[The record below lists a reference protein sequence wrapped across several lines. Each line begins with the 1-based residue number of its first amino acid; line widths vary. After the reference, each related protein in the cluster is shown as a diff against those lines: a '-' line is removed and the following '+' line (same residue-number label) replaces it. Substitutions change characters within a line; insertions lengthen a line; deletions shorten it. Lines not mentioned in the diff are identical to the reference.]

1 MISTEIYIENYQVDL
16 VEDIS
21 TDFTYTIDDI
31 NDFGAKN
38 TSFSKTITLVGTA
51 KNNKIFG
58 FVFDLGNANVTND
71 ALPNVNSNFNAAK
84 TAQCRILIDKIQIF
98 KGVIRLLEIVNQ
110 SGTIEY
116 QCNVNGD
123 LGGFVSE
130 LGNKRLED
138 LDFSDYDENWTFAN
152 ITSSWDSVSGEGVFC
167 PFIDIGSVSSGGK
180 THFQYKAFKPA
191 LYVKEYL
198 EKIIAGTDYTWE
210 FPLLE
215 TDLMKRL
222 IIPCNQKTLQKFSNI
237 TLAANPTANTFNNPS
252 NIHYTATTLGNFTL
266 SGSNEQFTYTPATA
280 MNADIV
286 CSVAGQINSIN
297 AGTTVDFYLY
307 KNAALL
313 SQQTISV
320 PTTPMP
326 FNIDLSVNGITFNQN
341 DILRV
346 GVQSNVTQIQQYG
359 GQLQVI
365 STLPLKVDIQLGDA
379 IDMNYAIPR
388 GIFQRDF
395 FISIC
400 KMFNLYVYDDQF
412 DEKKLYIKPYID
424 FYDGTT
430 QDWTN
435 KVDRSKAWSIKPMS
449 ELNSRFYQF
458 KYKPDNDFYNE
469 NYRKRF
475 NEGYGDYIFDSEYE
489 FANSTNSTEV
499 IFSGTPLYQAT
510 GTDKIY
516 PAIYKK
522 SNDNA
527 AEDPMDFNIRILQAQ
542 KITGRTT
549 WKIENGTANLGNLNV
564 YGYAGHLQFNNSLLP
579 LNDINFGAPNELF
592 FTAESYPT
600 INLFNAYYSDYM
612 GEIVD
617 KDSKLL
623 TCQVLL
629 NALDIQQL
637 DFSRVVWIDG
647 ILFRINKVLNYNPMN
662 YTTTKVE
669 LLKVIQKTF

>member
-38 TSFSKTITLVGTA
+38 TSFSKTITLPGTA
-51 KNNKIFG
+51 KNNQVFG
-58 FVFDLGNANVTND
+58 FIFDLGNSNVTND
-71 ALPNVNSNFNAAK
+71 ASPNVNSNFNAAK

-123 LGGFVSE
+123 LGGFINQ
-130 LGNKRLED
+130 LGNGRLED
-138 LDFSDYDENWTFAN
+138 LDFSDYDELWNFTN
-152 ITSSWDSVSGEGVFC
+152 ITSSWDTVSGSGVFY
-167 PFIDIGSVSSGGK
+167 PLIDIGGVSTNK
-180 THFQYKAFKPA
+180 VHFQYQAFKPA

-198 EKIIAGTDYTWE
+198 EKILAGTDYTWE

-222 IIPCNQKTLQKFSNI
+222 IIPCNQKILSKLTNTALK
-237 TLAANPTANTFNNPS
+237 ADPTPAIYNNPQY
-252 NIHYTATTLGNFTL
+252 IHFTPITLGNFTL
-266 SGSNEQFTYTPATA
+266 TSGHIFNYNSATA
-280 MNADIV
+280 ITTNIDCRIY
-286 CSVAGQINSIN
+286 GLINSVIS
-297 AGTTVDFYLY
+297 GTTATLTLY
-307 KNAALL
+307 KNAAVLD
-313 SQQTISV
+313 QQVVNV
-320 PTTPMP
+320 PVTPIP
-326 FNIDLSVNGITFNQN
+326 FNVDLSVNNITINNN
-341 DILRV
+341 DQLYVTI
-346 GVQSNVTQIQQYG
+346 STNVTQ
-359 GQLQVI
+359 LQ
-365 STLPLKVDIQLGDA
+365 QLGGNFELTKSVATNQPINLNETISMNDA
-379 IDMNYAIPR
+379 IPK

-412 DEKKLYIKPYID
+412 DEKKLHIKPYID

-430 QDWTN
+430 QDWSN

-449 ELNSRFYQF
+449 ELNSRYYQF
-458 KYKPDNDFYNE
+458 KYKSDNDYYNE

-475 NEGYGDYIFDSEYE
+475 NEGYGDFIYDSQYE
-489 FANSTNSTEV
+489 FANNTSSTEI
-499 IFSGTPLYQAT
+499 IFSATPLYQKEE
-510 GTDKIY
+510 TDKIY

-522 SNDNA
+522 SNENA
-527 AEDPMDFNIRILQAQ
+527 AEDQMDFNIRILQAQ
-542 KITGRTT
+542 KIIERTT
-549 WKIENGTANLGNLNV
+549 WKIENGAANLGNLNV
-564 YGYAGHLQFNNSLLP
+564 YGYAGHLQFNNSLVP
-579 LNDINFGAPNELF
+579 LNDINFGAPKELYF
-592 FTAESYPT
+592 QATSYPT
-600 INLFNAYYSDYM
+600 TNLFNAYYSDYM
-612 GEIVD
+612 AEITD

-629 NALDIQQL
+629 NSKDILQL
-637 DFSRVVWIDG
+637 DFSKMIWIDG
-647 ILFRINKVLNYNPMN
+647 VLFRINKVLNYNPMN

>member
-16 VEDIS
+16 VQDIS

-38 TSFSKTITLVGTA
+38 TSFSKTISLPGTA
-51 KNNKIFG
+51 NNNKVFG
-58 FVFDLGNANVTND
+58 FVFDLGNSNVTND

-138 LDFSDYDENWTFAN
+138 LDFSDYDEDWTFAN
-152 ITSSWDSVSGEGVFC
+152 ITSSWDSVSGEGVFY
-167 PFIDIGSVSSGGK
+167 PLIDIGSVSSGGK

-237 TLAANPTANTFNNPS
+237 TLAANPTANTYNNPS

-266 SGSNEQFTYTPATA
+266 SGSNQEFTYTPATA

-320 PTTPMP
+320 PTTPIP

-365 STLPLKVDIQLGDA
+365 STLPLKVDIQLGDE

-430 QDWTN
+430 QDWSN

-449 ELNSRFYQF
+449 ELNSRYYQF

-489 FANSTNSTEV
+489 FANNTNSTEV

-549 WKIENGTANLGNLNV
+549 WKIEDGNSNLGNLNV

-600 INLFNAYYSDYM
+600 TNLFNAYYSDYM
-612 GEIVD
+612 AEITD

-629 NALDIQQL
+629 NSLDILQL
-637 DFSRVVWIDG
+637 DFSKMVWIDG

>member
-38 TSFSKTITLVGTA
+38 TSFSKTITLPGTA
-51 KNNKIFG
+51 KNNQVFG
-58 FVFDLGNANVTND
+58 FIFDLGNSNVTND
-71 ALPNVNSNFNAAK
+71 ASPNVNSNFNAAK

-123 LGGFVSE
+123 LGGFINQ
-130 LGNKRLED
+130 LGNGRLED
-138 LDFSDYDENWTFAN
+138 LDFSDYDELWNFTN
-152 ITSSWDSVSGEGVFC
+152 ITSSWDTVSGSGVFY
-167 PFIDIGSVSSGGK
+167 PLIDIGGVSTNK
-180 THFQYKAFKPA
+180 VHFQYQAFKPA

-198 EKIIAGTDYTWE
+198 EKILAGTDYTWE

-222 IIPCNQKTLQKFSNI
+222 IIPCNQKILSKLTNTALK
-237 TLAANPTANTFNNPS
+237 ADPTPAIYNNPQY
-252 NIHYTATTLGNFTL
+252 IHFTPITLGNFTL
-266 SGSNEQFTYTPATA
+266 TSGHIFNYNSATA
-280 MNADIV
+280 ITTNIDCRIY
-286 CSVAGQINSIN
+286 GLINSVIS
-297 AGTTVDFYLY
+297 GTTATLTLY
-307 KNAALL
+307 KNAAVLD
-313 SQQTISV
+313 QQVVNV
-320 PTTPMP
+320 PVTPIP
-326 FNIDLSVNGITFNQN
+326 FNVDLSVNNITINNN
-341 DILRV
+341 DQLYVTI
-346 GVQSNVTQIQQYG
+346 STNVTQ
-359 GQLQVI
+359 LQ
-365 STLPLKVDIQLGDA
+365 QLGGNFELTKSVATNQPINLNETISMNDA
-379 IDMNYAIPR
+379 IPK

-412 DEKKLYIKPYID
+412 DEKKLHIKPYID

-430 QDWTN
+430 QDWSN

-449 ELNSRFYQF
+449 ELNSRYYQF
-458 KYKPDNDFYNE
+458 KYKSDNDYYNE

-475 NEGYGDYIFDSEYE
+475 NEGYGDFIYDSQYE
-489 FANSTNSTEV
+489 FANNTSSTEI
-499 IFSGTPLYQAT
+499 IFSATPLYQKEE
-510 GTDKIY
+510 TDKIY

-522 SNDNA
+522 SNENA
-527 AEDPMDFNIRILQAQ
+527 AEDQMDFNIRILQAQ
-542 KITGRTT
+542 KIIERTT
-549 WKIENGTANLGNLNV
+549 WKIENGAANLGNLNV
-564 YGYAGHLQFNNSLLP
+564 YGYAGHLQFNNSLVP
-579 LNDINFGAPNELF
+579 LNDINFGAPKELYF
-592 FTAESYPT
+592 QATSYPT
-600 INLFNAYYSDYM
+600 TNLFNAYYSDYM
-612 GEIVD
+612 AEITD

-629 NALDIQQL
+629 NSKDILQL
-637 DFSRVVWIDG
+637 DFSKMVWIDG
-647 ILFRINKVLNYNPMN
+647 VLFRINKVLNYNPMN

>member
-16 VEDIS
+16 VQDIS
-21 TDFTYTIDDI
+21 TDFTYTVDDI

-38 TSFSKTITLVGTA
+38 TSFSKTITLPGTA
-51 KNNKIFG
+51 KNNQIFG
-58 FVFDLGNANVTND
+58 FIFDLGNSNVVND

-110 SGTIEY
+110 AGTIEY

-123 LGGFVSE
+123 LGGFVNE

-138 LDFSDYDENWTFAN
+138 LDFSDYNEDWTFAN
-152 ITSSWDSVSGEGVFC
+152 ITSSWDTVSGSGVFY
-167 PFIDIGSVSSGGK
+167 PLIDIGSVSPNK
-180 THFQYKAFKPA
+180 VHFQYQAFKPA

-198 EKIIAGTDYTWE
+198 EKILAGTDYTWE

-222 IIPCNQKTLQKFSNI
+222 IIPCNQKTLQNFTNI
-237 TLAANPTANTFNNPS
+237 ALAANPTANTYNNPS

-266 SGSNEQFTYTPATA
+266 AGNNQEFTYTPATA
-280 MNADIV
+280 MNDEIE
-286 CSVAGQINSIN
+286 CTISGQINSIN

-307 KNAALL
+307 KNATIL

-320 PTTPMP
+320 PITPMP
-326 FNIDLSVNGITFNQN
+326 FNVDLSVNNITFNQN
-341 DILRV
+341 DVLRV
-346 GVQSNVTQIQQYG
+346 GIQSNVTELQQYG
-359 GQLQVI
+359 GQLKVI
-365 STLPLKVDIQLGDA
+365 SILPQKVNVQLGDE

-412 DEKKLYIKPYID
+412 DDKKLIIKPYID
-424 FYDGTT
+424 FYDGST
-430 QDWTN
+430 QDWSN

-449 ELNSRFYQF
+449 ELNSRYYQF

-475 NEGYGDYIFDSEYE
+475 NEGYGDYVFDSEYQ
-489 FANSTNSTEV
+489 FANNTNSTEV
-499 IFSGTPLYQAT
+499 IFSATPLYQAT
-510 GTDKIY
+510 DTDKIY

-527 AEDPMDFNIRILQAQ
+527 AEDQMDFNIRILQAQ

-549 WKIENGTANLGNLNV
+549 WKIEDGASNLGNLNA
-564 YGYAGHLQFNNSLLP
+564 YGYAGHLQFDNALLP
-579 LNDINFGAPNELF
+579 LNDINWGAPKELF
-592 FTAESYPT
+592 FIAESYPT

-612 GEIVD
+612 AEIVD

-623 TCQVLL
+623 TCEVLL
-629 NALDIQQL
+629 NSLDILQL
-637 DFSRVVWIDG
+637 DFSKMVWIDG

>member
-16 VEDIS
+16 VQDIS

-31 NDFGAKN
+31 NDFGANN
-38 TSFSKTITLVGTA
+38 TSFSKTISLPGTA
-51 KNNKIFG
+51 NNNKVFG
-58 FVFDLGNANVTND
+58 FVFDLGNSNVVND

-130 LGNKRLED
+130 LANKRLED
-138 LDFSDYDENWTFAN
+138 LDFSDYDEDWTFAN
-152 ITSSWDSVSGEGVFC
+152 ITSSWDSVSGEGVFY
-167 PFIDIGSVSSGGK
+167 PLIDIGSVSSGGK

-237 TLAANPTANTFNNPS
+237 TLAANPTANTYNNPS

-266 SGSNEQFTYTPATA
+266 SGSNQEFTYTPATA

-320 PTTPMP
+320 PTTPIP

-365 STLPLKVDIQLGDA
+365 STLPLKVDIQLGDE

-449 ELNSRFYQF
+449 ELNSRYYQF

-549 WKIENGTANLGNLNV
+549 WKIEDGNSNLGNLNV

-600 INLFNAYYSDYM
+600 TNLFNAYYSDYM
-612 GEIVD
+612 AEITD

-629 NALDIQQL
+629 NSLDILQL
-637 DFSRVVWIDG
+637 DFSKMVWIDG

>member
-16 VEDIS
+16 VQDIS
-21 TDFTYTIDDI
+21 TDFTYTVDDI

-38 TSFSKTITLVGTA
+38 TSFSKTISLPGTA
-51 KNNKIFG
+51 NNNKIFG
-58 FVFDLGNANVTND
+58 FIFELGNANVTND

-98 KGVIRLLEIVNQ
+98 KGVLRLLEIVNQ

-123 LGGFVSE
+123 LGGFVSD

-138 LDFSDYDENWTFAN
+138 LDFSDYNEDWTFAN
-152 ITSSWDSVSGEGVFC
+152 ITSSWDTVSGSGVFY
-167 PFIDIGSVSSGGK
+167 PLIDIGGVSTNK
-180 THFQYKAFKPA
+180 LHFQYLAFKPA

-198 EKIIAGTDYTWE
+198 EKIIAGTDYTWD

-215 TDLMKRL
+215 TDLLKRL
-222 IIPCNQKTLQKFSNI
+222 IIPCNQKQLQRFTNLA
-237 TLAANPTANTFNNPS
+237 LAANPTSDTYNNPS

-266 SGSNEQFTYTPATA
+266 SGNAEQFTYTPIAPMT
-280 MNADIV
+280 DEIE
-286 CSVAGQINSIN
+286 CTIFGQINDVISGDT
-297 AGTTVDFYLY
+297 ATFTLY
-307 KNAALL
+307 KNAVVLKE
-313 SQQTISV
+313 QIVSV
-320 PTTPMP
+320 GSLPAF
-326 FNIDLSVNGITFNQN
+326 FNVDLSVDGIIFNQN

-346 GVQSNVTQIQQYG
+346 AVTSNVKELQQYG
-359 GQLQVI
+359 GQLNVTSLIPQ
-365 STLPLKVDIQLGDA
+365 KVNVSLGDEIA
-379 IDMNYAIPR
+379 INDAIPR

-412 DEKKLYIKPYID
+412 DEKKLHIRPYID
-424 FYDGTT
+424 FYTGAT
-430 QDWTN
+430 QDWSN

-449 ELNSRFYQF
+449 ELNSRYYQF

-469 NYRKRF
+469 NYRKRY
-475 NEGYGDYIFDSEYE
+475 NEGYGDFIYDSQYE
-489 FANSTNSTEV
+489 FANSTSSTEL
-499 IFSGTPLYQAT
+499 IFSATTLYQKT
-510 GTDKIY
+510 DTDKIY

-527 AEDPMDFNIRILQAQ
+527 AEDTMDFNIRILQAQ

-549 WKIENGTANLGNLNV
+549 WKIENNLANLGNLNV
-564 YGYAGHLQFNNSLLP
+564 YGYAGHLQFDNTLLP

-592 FTAESYPT
+592 FTAETYPT
-600 INLFNAYYSDYM
+600 TNLYNAYYSDYLS
-612 GEIVD
+612 EIVD

-629 NALDIQQL
+629 NSLDILQL
-637 DFSRVVWIDG
+637 DFSKMVWIDG
-647 ILFRINKVLNYNPMN
+647 VLFRINKVLNYNPMN

>member
-38 TSFSKTITLVGTA
+38 TSFSKTITLPGTA
-51 KNNKIFG
+51 KNNRIFG
-58 FVFDLGNANVTND
+58 FIFDLGNSNVVNN
-71 ALPNVNSNFNAAK
+71 AIPNVNSNFNAAK

-123 LGGFVSE
+123 LGGFINQ

-138 LDFSDYDENWTFAN
+138 LDFSSYNEHWTFAN
-152 ITSSWDSVSGEGVFC
+152 ITSSWDTVSGSGVYY
-167 PFIDIGSVSSGGK
+167 PLIDIGGVSTNK
-180 THFQYKAFKPA
+180 VHFQYQAFKPA

-198 EKIIAGTDYTWE
+198 EKIIAGTDYTWD

-222 IIPCNQKTLQKFSNI
+222 IVPCNQKLLQNFTN
-237 TLAANPTANTFNNPS
+237 TVLAANPTANTYNNPS
-252 NIHYTATTLGNFTL
+252 NVHYTATTLGNFTL
-266 SGSNEQFTYTPATA
+266 SGSNQEFTYTPAAA
-280 MNADIV
+280 MNDEIECTV
-286 CSVAGQINSIN
+286 FGQINSVN
-297 AGTTVDFYLY
+297 SGDTVTFYLY
-307 KNAALL
+307 KNATILKE
-313 SQQTISV
+313 QTISV
-320 PTTPMP
+320 ASLPTP
-326 FNIDLSVNGITFNQN
+326 FNIDLSVNNITFNQN

-346 GVQSNVTQIQQYG
+346 AIQSNVTQIEQYG
-359 GQLQVI
+359 GQLKVI
-365 STLPLKVDIQLGDA
+365 SILPQKVNVQLGDE
-379 IDMNYAIPR
+379 IDMNYTIPR

-412 DEKKLYIKPYID
+412 DDKKLHIKPYID
-424 FYDGTT
+424 FYNGST
-430 QDWTN
+430 QDWSN

-449 ELNSRFYQF
+449 ELNSRYYQF
-458 KYKPDNDFYNE
+458 KYKPDNDYYNE

-475 NEGYGDYIFDSEYE
+475 NEGYGDFIFDSEYE
-489 FANSTNSTEV
+489 FANNTSSTEI
-499 IFSGTPLYQAT
+499 IFSGTPLYQKT
-510 GTDKIY
+510 DTDKIY

-522 SNDNA
+522 SNENA
-527 AEDPMDFNIRILQAQ
+527 AEDSMDFNIRILQAR

-549 WKIENGTANLGNLNV
+549 WKIENGMSNLGNLNA
-564 YGYAGHLQFNNSLLP
+564 YGYAGHLDFNNTLAP
-579 LNDINFGAPNELF
+579 LNDINFGAPKELF
-592 FTAESYPT
+592 FIAETYPT
-600 INLFNAYYSDYM
+600 TNLFNAYYSDYM
-612 GEIVD
+612 AEIVD

-629 NALDIQQL
+629 NSKDILQL
-637 DFSRVVWIDG
+637 DFSKMVWIDG

-669 LLKVIQKTF
+669 LLKVLQKTF

>member
-16 VEDIS
+16 VQDIS

-38 TSFSKTITLVGTA
+38 TSFSKTISLPGTA
-51 KNNKIFG
+51 NNNKVFG
-58 FVFDLGNANVTND
+58 FVFDLGNSNVVND

-130 LGNKRLED
+130 LANKRLED
-138 LDFSDYDENWTFAN
+138 LDFSDYDEDWTFAN
-152 ITSSWDSVSGEGVFC
+152 ITSSWDSVSGEGVFY
-167 PFIDIGSVSSGGK
+167 PLIDIGSVSSGGK

-237 TLAANPTANTFNNPS
+237 TLAANPTANTYNNPS

-266 SGSNEQFTYTPATA
+266 SGSNQEFTYTPATA

-320 PTTPMP
+320 PTTPIP

-365 STLPLKVDIQLGDA
+365 STLPLKVDIQLGDE

-449 ELNSRFYQF
+449 ELNSRYYQF

-549 WKIENGTANLGNLNV
+549 WKIEDGNSNLGNLNV

-600 INLFNAYYSDYM
+600 TNLFNAYYSDYM
-612 GEIVD
+612 AEITD

-629 NALDIQQL
+629 NSLDILQL
-637 DFSRVVWIDG
+637 DFSKMVWIDG